1 MNPLREVTARAIVVA
16 RRSAGEGS
24 ARISLYTDSL
34 GLVTALAKSAREER
48 SKLRPHLQ
56 VGTTGV
62 FSLVKGRDIWRVI
75 GATGTENS
83 YFALSPKKSAQEA
96 SARVIGVV
104 RQFIRGEGSDP
115 YLFSALFGFFR
126 ALPSIDE
133 EYVPEAEC
141 AVVLRILAASGY
153 VREDAD
159 MGRFLDIAYDDA
171 TLKQVRASRRSLV
184 RLINE
189 AISESGL

>member
-1 MNPLREVTARAIVVA
+1 MSVAREVTVRAIVVA

-24 ARISLYTDSL
+24 VRISLYTDSL
-34 GLVTALAKSAREER
+34 GLISALAKSAREER

-62 FSLVKGRDIWRVI
+62 FSLVKGRDVWRVT
-75 GATGTENS
+75 GATSTENS
-83 YFALSPKKSAQEA
+83 YFALAGKKSAQEA
-96 SARVIGVV
+96 AARVIAIV

-115 YLFSALFGFFR
+115 YLFSVLFGFFR
-126 ALPSIDE
+126 ALPEMEE
-133 EYVPEAEC
+133 EYALEAEC
-141 AVVLRILAASGY
+141 VAVLRVLAALGY
-153 VREDAD
+153 VREDPH
-159 MGRFLDIAYDDA
+159 MTSFLDISYDAA
-171 TLKQVRASRRSLV
+171 TLKQVRVSRASLV

>member
-1 MNPLREVTARAIVVA
+1 MSIAREITARGIVVA

-24 ARISLYTDSL
+24 VRISIYTDSL
-34 GLVTALAKSAREER
+34 GLVSALAKSAREER

-62 FSLVKGRDIWRVI
+62 FVLVKGRDVWRVI
-75 GATGTENS
+75 GATKTENS
-83 YFALSPKKSAQEA
+83 YFALSGNTKAQEVT
-96 SARVIGVV
+96 ARVITIV

-126 ALPSIDE
+126 ILPSVDE
-133 EYVPEAEC
+133 EYVLEAEC
-141 AVVLRILAASGY
+141 VVVLRVLASLGY
-153 VREDAD
+153 VREDPT
-159 MGRFLDIAYDDA
+159 MKLFLDISYSLA
-171 TLKQVRASRRSLV
+171 TLKAVRESRGTLV

>member
-1 MNPLREVTARAIVVA
+1 MSGTREVTARAIVVA

-24 ARISLYTDSL
+24 VRISLYTDSL
-34 GLVTALAKSAREER
+34 GLITALAKSAREER

-62 FSLVKGRDIWRVI
+62 FSLVKGRDVWRVT
-75 GATGTENS
+75 GAVKTENS
-83 YFALSPKKSAQEA
+83 YFALSKNVEAQEA
-96 SARVIGVV
+96 SARVIAII

-126 ALPSIDE
+126 ALPEIAESHISD
-133 EYVPEAEC
+133 AEC
-141 AVVLRILAASGY
+141 VAVLRVLSALGY
-153 VREDAD
+153 VREDE
-159 MGRFLDIAYDDA
+159 RSIPFLTVSYSEY
-171 TLKQVRASRRSLV
+171 TLTRAHELRPALV
-184 RLINE
+184 HLINE